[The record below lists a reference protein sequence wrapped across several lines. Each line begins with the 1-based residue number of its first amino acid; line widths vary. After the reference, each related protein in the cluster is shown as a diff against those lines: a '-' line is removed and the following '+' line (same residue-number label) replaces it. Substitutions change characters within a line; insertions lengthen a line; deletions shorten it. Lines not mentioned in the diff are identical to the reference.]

1 MPMFSD
7 FVTFKE
13 ISLIIDNKASLFNL
27 GIFPLD
33 ITHDNKVYQLYLAS
47 ITESVENT
55 SVKDYLIQLINQNEN
70 VQIQVT
76 YEVKKTNSEIV
87 DLYRVIPE
95 KNKLFTI
102 YKKDDN
108 DIFILKCDLLSR
120 NNIYFDDVKVV
131 NY

>member
-1 MPMFSD
+1 MFSD
-7 FVTFKE
+7 FVNFKE
-13 ISLIIDNKASLFNL
+13 ISLIIDDKACLFNL

-47 ITESVENT
+47 ISEGIESS

-70 VQIQVT
+70 AKIQVT
-76 YEVKKTNSEIV
+76 YEVKKTNSEIT

-95 KNKLFTI
+95 KNKLVTI
-102 YKKDDN
+102 FKKDDN
-108 DIFILKCDLLSR
+108 DIFVLKCDLLSR
-120 NNIYFDDVKVV
+120 NNIYFDNDKVV